1 LKELVAFALDLMCA
15 AGAGALAG
23 YGFYKIMAIESW
35 LVAFVSAIFAIGV
48 AQIVALGFRYIAEY
62 EQKVRNLRK

>member
-23 YGFYKIMAIESW
+23 YGFYKAIAIDGG
-35 LVAFVSAIFAIGV
+35 LVVFLSVLLAVAV
-48 AQIVALGFRYIAEY
+48 AQVMALGIRYIAEY